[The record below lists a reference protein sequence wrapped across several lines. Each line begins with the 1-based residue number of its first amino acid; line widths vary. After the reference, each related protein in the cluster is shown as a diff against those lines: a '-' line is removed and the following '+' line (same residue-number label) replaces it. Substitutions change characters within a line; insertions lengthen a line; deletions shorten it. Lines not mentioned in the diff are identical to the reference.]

1 MSTSDA
7 IREKRDTQ
15 ATLEPLLV
23 ALEHIEA
30 WGSLLL
36 LATDHAHRVRI
47 MKAMTE
53 LKLVEWNAATK
64 KYEMTSYGRQCLAE
78 YRGTTDPQSR
88 DQSKDDLPG
97 AALAQRAM
105 GPLA

>member
-7 IREKRDTQ
+7 IREKKDTQ
-15 ATLEPLLV
+15 AALGPLLV

-36 LATDHAHRVRI
+36 LVTDHAHRVRI

-53 LKLVEWNAATK
+53 LRLVEWNAGIK
-64 KYEMTSYGRQCLAE
+64 KYEMTSYGHQCLAE
-78 YRGTTDPQSR
+78 YRGTTDPA
-88 DQSKDDLPG
+88 PE
-97 AALAQRAM
+97 
-105 GPLA
+105 

>member
-7 IREKRDTQ
+7 IREGDTQ
-15 ATLEPLLV
+15 RNLEPLLV

-30 WGSLLL
+30 RGNLLL

-47 MKAMTE
+47 MKSMTE
-53 LKLVEWNAATK
+53 LKLVEWNAVIK

-78 YRGTTDPQSR
+78 HRGTTDPQAR
-88 DQSKDDLPG
+88 TPH
-97 AALAQRAM
+97 R
-105 GPLA
+105 

>member
-1 MSTSDA
+1 MSTSHA
-7 IREKRDTQ
+7 IRENGDRQ
-15 ATLEPLLV
+15 ATLEPLFV

-30 WGSLLL
+30 SGSLLL

-53 LKLVEWNAATK
+53 LELVEWNEVIK

-78 YRGTTDPQSR
+78 YRR
-88 DQSKDDLPG
+88 NH
-97 AALAQRAM
+97 
-105 GPLA
+105 